1 MKKKIIFLVL
11 VLMFVITGCSNKKS
25 EKLVTKN
32 IEDYYID
39 FYSKILEQEYRS
51 SYSTYLYDN
60 PQGNIDSF
68 KKQYVAEK
76 QTYAFKDVNNDNI
89 NEFIIISG
97 SSNQNSE
104 SEKAKEIKI
113 FTINTDTKEITKYL
127 YGNYWDNLYYNKN
140 NNTYVSKYNDSYT
153 YDIMTPGSDGVYY
166 MKYNLYQNKT
176 GNIFMI
182 KADGDT
188 LFKRDELLNG
198 NISKDEA
205 LKYISDLVE
214 INFELKDANEII
226 TKNLDDSILQSIEKT
241 TKRSDDSNLKCSSK
255 DVDNI
260 IKILQDGYTVSIN
273 RNDEIIIN
281 KIEGTQ
287 FYDSVYPYFTQYTI
301 SCGSYSKTIRIPHK

>member
-51 SYSTYLYDN
+51 SYATYLYDN

-241 TKRSDDSNLKCSSK
+241 IKGSDDPNLKCTSK

-260 IKILQDGYTVSIN
+260 IKLLQDGYTVNIN
-273 RNDEIIIN
+273 RNDGIIIN
-281 KIEGTQ
+281 KDEGTQ